1 MALKIVHRPFVKTVW
16 VKHRVLPRHV
26 ALTVNFFASVPESQS
41 QILGVNQ
48 T

>member
-1 MALKIVHRPFVKTVW
+1 MHRPFVKTVW
-16 VKHRVLPRHV
+16 VKHRVLSRYV
-26 ALTVNFFASVPESQS
+26 ALTVNFFALVPEGQS